1 MNGSARFSPEP
12 NPRWVAYTSDESG
25 RYEIYVQSF
34 PEPKRKW
41 QISMGGGMFPEW
53 GAGGQELFYLAP
65 NGKLM
70 SVKLKVGA
78 DSVEPSAPRELFSV
92 AGSGYQVAPDG
103 KRFPGARAQ
112 GERSAAAA
120 SHTELAGAAEETY
133 ATGIITTWL
142 GLGHRPM
149 EPIRTTL
156 PY

>member
-1 MNGSARFSPEP
+1 MGGRSRESSPGCTSALRSMNGSARFSPEP

-41 QISMGGGMFPEW
+41 QISMGGGMLPQW
-53 GAGGQELFYLAP
+53 GAGGQELFYVAP

-92 AGSGYQVAPDG
+92 CW
-103 KRFPGARAQ
+103 RA
-112 GERSAAAA
+112 
-120 SHTELAGAAEETY
+120 
-133 ATGIITTWL
+133 ATRW
-142 GLGHRPM
+142 RPM
-149 EPIRTTL
+149 ASDSWCSRQGRAVRRCCKS
-156 PY
+156 Y